1 MVPTETTKSS
11 SPFVVILFG
20 VLAVA
25 LMMGSPFLRFS
36 DIWQKPLIVVGKTE
50 IYEEEFKWLFLKK
63 LRQRQSLSE
72 ITETTLGQ
80 HIQYVVGE
88 IVKDAAVREEMN
100 QLGIQIS
107 DRYIKQLITKYPDF
121 HDQKGQFSERKF
133 RDHLQDISF
142 GLKRFFALEKE
153 RVAKRRLQHAVLSGF
168 KIPKAVKEL
177 VEQAV
182 AQKRTV
188 RWKKY
193 EIKTQD
199 IRDYNVSKKWNAL
212 RTMYE
217 ERKLMSADAKR
228 VIMVQLKHQDDIVKV
243 EEELSSGKTLQE
255 VAKALKLPFSLSLV
269 RSEEDLTQSLMGK
282 LEKSTQQAMY
292 TKLQKMEAGGTP
304 ELFQDKASTYLTQ
317 VHEHIPARVLSFE
330 EARPQLI
337 ADWNKEFHITQLI
350 ERANRD
356 KKTVNP
362 KTMTLSEITWL
373 GEGADV
379 PPVIKRTA
387 LELAPKEW
395 RVVPTPSAVWLCYL
409 EDIEELYVKAQES
422 REILALLQEEWK
434 QQVWQSYVLGL
445 LKQYP
450 KTVKM
455 EAIEKVLATWKRNS

>member
-1 MVPTETTKSS
+1 MVPTETKKSS
-11 SPFVVILFG
+11 SPFVIILFG

-25 LMMGSPFLRFS
+25 LVMGSPFLRFS
-36 DIWQKPLIVVGKTE
+36 DIWKNPLIVVGKTE

-63 LRQRQSLSE
+63 LRQRQSMSE
-72 ITETTLGQ
+72 ITETTLAQ
-80 HIQYVVGE
+80 HIQYVVHE
-88 IVKDAAVREEMN
+88 ILKDAAVREEMN
-100 QLGIQIS
+100 QLGIQVS
-107 DRYIKQLITKYPDF
+107 DRYIKQLITKYPEF

-133 RDHLQDISF
+133 RDHLQDISL

-168 KIPKAVKEL
+168 NTPKALKES

-199 IRDYNVSKKWNAL
+199 IRDYNVSKKWRAL

-217 ERKLMSADAKR
+217 ERKLMLEDAKR
-228 VIMVQLKHQDDIVKV
+228 VIMVQLERQDDIVKV

-255 VAKALKLPFSLSLV
+255 VAKSLKLPFGVFLV
-269 RSEEDLTQSLMGK
+269 RNEKDLAQSLMGK
-282 LEKSTQQAMY
+282 LGKSTHQAMY
-292 TKLQKMEAGGTP
+292 TKLQKMEPGGTP
-304 ELFQDKASTYLTQ
+304 ELFQDKTTTYLTQ

-330 EARPQLI
+330 EAKPQLI
-337 ADWNKEFHITQLI
+337 AAWNKEFYISQLI
-350 ERANRD
+350 EHVNQD
-356 KKTVNP
+356 KTP
-362 KTMTLSEITWL
+362 ATLKTMARSEITWL
-373 GEGADV
+373 GEGTDT
-379 PPVIKRTA
+379 PPVVKQTA

-395 RVVPTPSAVWLCYL
+395 RVISTPSAVWLCYL
-409 EDIEELYVKAQES
+409 EDIEELYVKVQES
-422 REILALLQEEWK
+422 KEILTLLQEEWK

-450 KTVKM
+450 KTVNMK
-455 EAIEKVLATWKRNS
+455 AIEKVLATWKRNS

>member
-1 MVPTETTKSS
+1 MVPTEIKKTS
-11 SPFVVILFG
+11 SPFVIILFG

-63 LRQRQSLSE
+63 LRQRQSMSE
-72 ITETTLGQ
+72 ITETTLAQ
-80 HIQYVVGE
+80 HIQYVVRE

-100 QLGIQIS
+100 QLGIQVS
-107 DRYIKQLITKYPDF
+107 DRYIKQLITKYPEF
-121 HDQKGQFSERKF
+121 HNQKGQFSERKF
-133 RDHLQDISF
+133 RDHLQDISL
-142 GLKRFFALEKE
+142 GLKRFFVLEKE
-153 RVAKRRLQHAVLSGF
+153 RVAKRRLQHAVFSGF
-168 KIPKAVKEL
+168 NIPKALKKS

-193 EIKTQD
+193 DLITKSPVRSEKP
-199 IRDYNVSKKWNAL
+199 SLAAL

-228 VIMVQLKHQDDIVKV
+228 VIMVQLKRQDDIVKV

-269 RSEEDLTQSLMGK
+269 RSEEDLTQLLMGK

-292 TKLQKMEAGGTP
+292 KKLQKMEPGGTP
-304 ELFQDKASTYLTQ
+304 ELFQDNANTYLTQ
-317 VHEHIPARVLSFE
+317 IYEHIPARVLSFE
-330 EARPQLI
+330 EAKLQLI
-337 ADWNKEFHITQLI
+337 DAWNKEFHITQLV
-350 ERANRD
+350 EHANRD
-356 KKTVNP
+356 KKTLNP
-362 KTMTLSEITWL
+362 KTMALSEITWL
-373 GEGADV
+373 GEETDV
-379 PPVIKRTA
+379 SPVVKRTA

-395 RVVPTPSAVWLCYL
+395 RVVPTPSAIWLCYL